1 MPSWSRTNAQIGSK
15 VCPTKT
21 RTAQD
26 TNSFAN
32 VKGLITRTASRGFR
46 KSVPRGTLRR
56 GDRQC
61 QRENGWLVAHGAK
74 LSSKI
79 DQGPLDGEE
88 HQVEF
93 ADQGKFQLELDTMQA
108 EERQFFLKG
117 DG

>member
-1 MPSWSRTNAQIGSK
+1 MTDFILAST
-15 VCPTKT
+15 CPLEK
-21 RTAQD
+21 
-26 TNSFAN
+26 
-32 VKGLITRTASRGFR
+32 K
-46 KSVPRGTLRR
+46 

-61 QRENGWLVAHGAK
+61 QRENGWLVAHSAK

-79 DQGPLDGEE
+79 DLVTGEE

-93 ADQGKFQLELDTMQA
+93 ADQGKFQLELDTMRA